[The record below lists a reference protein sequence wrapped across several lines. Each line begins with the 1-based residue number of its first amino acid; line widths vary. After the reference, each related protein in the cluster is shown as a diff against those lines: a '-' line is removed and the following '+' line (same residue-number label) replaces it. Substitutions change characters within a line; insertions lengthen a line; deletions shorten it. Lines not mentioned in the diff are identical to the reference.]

1 MKSLVDEIEN
11 TSESEGTKYIKS
23 SSLLVT
29 KQIFKARR
37 DIEKYIKKT
46 TEKFKEK
53 RKENK

>member
-37 DIEKYIKKT
+37 DIEKYIK
-46 TEKFKEK
+46 
-53 RKENK
+53 